1 LGAGDT
7 NDRTVEPGGTTPRAP
22 LVILQRS
29 SRARRRAVT
38 LDQHDEQS
46 GMGPGPEEGSG
57 PDPKL
62 GEDDLPEHGDAFA
75 GSGFT
80 PGRWTSEDGPAPE
93 GGDPAGAADWDS
105 EDGWDPSPASEDSDP
120 FGGVDGAEVDFDAAE
135 LHSSSERVEPAPA
148 PAEAE
153 PVGAPGAPQSAP
165 STSEGAPPA
174 EAMAVAPGPAMG
186 APDDLPSF
194 DLPRERGR
202 DSSGG
207 RSSNSNRV
215 VPHDLGAERSV
226 LGALMMSPDRLVEVS
241 EICKPADFFERR
253 HRLLYETMI
262 DLDARGQVVDGV
274 TLTSTLRATR
284 KLGEVGGI
292 SYLGDVASSVST
304 SAHVKH
310 HASLVAETAKLRGL
324 IEASNEIVAKAMETP
339 PDRDEVQTLID
350 ESESAIFSVAAS
362 GETRGAAGVSSILD
376 EVFHGLEAQRDRGE
390 FTGIPS
396 GFYDL
401 DEMLGGFN
409 PGEMTVIAARPAMG
423 KTAFVLNL
431 MDHAATHVADSLGY
445 APSVLFFSLEMGRA
459 SIVQRMLVARA
470 QVEAHRLRSGRL
482 HDREYAD
489 LVEAAG
495 ALKGARLFIDDTPGL
510 SIMALRSRARR
521 LKAEHGLDMIVID
534 YLQLLSAKAESR
546 QQEISTIS
554 RSLKELARE
563 LEIPL
568 ITLAQLSRSV
578 ESREEKRPQLS
589 DLRESGSIEQDADV
603 VAMLYRPEYYFP
615 IDENKGKAEV
625 LIVKHRN
632 GATGTVELQFQGAM
646 LRFSNR
652 EPSMAEPITGL

>member
-1 LGAGDT
+1 
-7 NDRTVEPGGTTPRAP
+7 
-22 LVILQRS
+22 
-29 SRARRRAVT
+29 
-38 LDQHDEQS
+38 
-46 GMGPGPEEGSG
+46 MGPGPEEGEG
-57 PDPKL
+57 ADPKRDV
-62 GEDDLPEHGDAFA
+62 EDVPDHGDAFA
-75 GSGFT
+75 GSGFN
-80 PGRWTSEDGPAPE
+80 PGRWSSDDDLPAA
-93 GGDPAGAADWDS
+93 GADPAASAEWDS
-105 EDGWDPSPASEDSDP
+105 EDGWDPEPIVEDD
-120 FGGVDGAEVDFDAAE
+120 GGFAEAEESAVDVDVSE
-135 LHSSSERVEPAPA
+135 LHSEPATVSKATAGEPSA
-148 PAEAE
+148 PASNSSKAAAADPEATE
-153 PVGAPGAPQSAP
+153 ATDATEATEATGPQPGDGAGPSGPITESPLAAPLLDVAAPAAGPVG
-165 STSEGAPPA
+165 E
-174 EAMAVAPGPAMG
+174 
-186 APDDLPSF
+186 LPSF
-194 DLPRERGR
+194 DLPRDRGQ
-202 DSSGG
+202 DSRAGRPASGH
-207 RSSNSNRV
+207 RV

-241 EICKPADFFERR
+241 EVCKPADFFERR

-262 DLDARGQVVDGV
+262 ELDARGQVVDGV

-350 ESESAIFSVAAS
+350 ESESAIFRVAAS

-431 MDHAATHVADSLGY
+431 MDHASTHIADSLGY

-495 ALKGARLFIDDTPGL
+495 VLKSARLFIDDTPGL

-546 QQEISTIS
+546 QQEISMIS

-603 VAMLYRPEYYFP
+603 VAMLYRAEYYFP